1 MDCIPGS
8 WLLELTQEYLSLLF
22 SLQACLTQ
30 VPLPCLYLQLPMAW
44 RNQGS
49 SLLSSYKHEVW
60 SHCIHTSAMPAPLV
74 GLFSSPG
81 PPCLFSAVS
90 PPAVHLPG
98 LAHQAWHD
106 PGPCLPIIP
115 QQHLYIL
122 STLRILPVPQ
132 PPCPSNTVLKG
143 SALAPLSTPTFP
155 QESGFQ
161 RKLQPYIALHS
172 LCPLQVL
179 QWNNRKEQRAS
190 SAALLPWLSWEFSS
204 AAPYAESS
212 QGRLLFEKTSC
223 PDLPGLGA
231 FKLFL
236 PCSRSCSP
244 T

>member
-1 MDCIPGS
+1 
-8 WLLELTQEYLSLLF
+8 
-22 SLQACLTQ
+22 
-30 VPLPCLYLQLPMAW
+30 MAW

-98 LAHQAWHD
+98 MAHQALHD

-132 PPCPSNTVLKG
+132 PPCPSNTVLEG
-143 SALAPLSTPTFP
+143 SALTPVSAPTFP

-161 RKLQPYIALHS
+161 RKLQPYFALHS
-172 LCPLQVL
+172 LCPLPSPSVKKWERTTGQLSCTPPLAVL
-179 QWNNRKEQRAS
+179 
-190 SAALLPWLSWEFSS
+190 
-204 AAPYAESS
+204 
-212 QGRLLFEKTSC
+212 GV
-223 PDLPGLGA
+223 
-231 FKLFL
+231 FL
-236 PCSRSCSP
+236 CRSIS
-244 T
+244 